1 MTARKTNPKPAGKK
15 GMLIAFEGI
24 DGSGKS
30 TQARMLYKHLQGK
43 GVPVWLTAEPT
54 SNQIG
59 TLIRQGFSGELHFD
73 HRTIA
78 GLFVADRLDHILNP
92 EFGMKSKVDQGFI
105 VICDRYYLSSFAYQG
120 SHMPM
125 KWVMQANSLAMDLLK
140 PDLTIFI
147 DVPAKLAMQRIHEN
161 RSSTELYETEKNLRK
176 VKSNYKAA
184 IALRERSER
193 IVSLSGKEN
202 IDTLHR
208 KILSLVDLA

>member
-1 MTARKTNPKPAGKK
+1 MTAAKTNKKPLPKK
-15 GMLIAFEGI
+15 GRLIAFEGI

-30 TQARMLYKHLQGK
+30 TQARLLYKQLQSEGI
-43 GVPVWLTAEPT
+43 PVWLTAEPT

-59 TLIRQGFSGELHFD
+59 TLIRQGFSGAISFD

-92 EFGMKSKVDQGFI
+92 EFGMKAKVEQGYT

-125 KWVMQANSLAMDLLK
+125 EWVMQANSMAVELLK

-147 DVPAKLAMQRIHEN
+147 DVTPELAMRRIQETRTH
-161 RSSTELYETEKNLRK
+161 TELYETEKNLKKVRTNYRK
-176 VKSNYKAA
+176 A
-184 IALRERSER
+184 ISLMQPSER
-193 IVSLSGKEN
+193 IVSLNGKEGVES
-202 IDTLHR
+202 LHK
-208 KILSLVDLA
+208 KIMMLLKTV